1 MVTMMLKIFPN
12 IRRAATKALLCAVS
26 VVPLGYAQATDLHW
40 PEQPFRYYADNDSL
54 KELLN
59 NFGANYRVSVSV
71 SDKVND
77 RVNGRFTP
85 EDPAEFL
92 DYLSQVYN
100 LMWYFDGAVL
110 HVYKATE
117 TRSRLLQLELLT
129 ARELRSTLISTGVWD
144 SRYGWRAAESK
155 GLVYLAGPPRYV
167 DLVVQTAEALET
179 RLLQKS
185 NSTDELFVEI
195 IPLKYASATDREIA
209 YRDQTITV
217 PGIASV
223 LKRVVSGV
231 QTQVASASSKEVTS
245 PDKPVKSNKTASVH
259 GGATVEAEPG
269 LNAIIVRDTQ
279 ARLPLYRKLVAQLD
293 QPQSRIEVAL
303 SIVDI
308 SANDLSQ
315 LGVDWRAGV
324 SVGNNRIVDIKT
336 TGDVN
341 SGDVTLGS
349 GQNFKSLLD
358 STNLNYLLAQI
369 RLLESKGSAQVVSR
383 PTLLTQ
389 ENVEAVLNNSSTFYV
404 KLVGKETAALEEV
417 TYGTLLRIVPR
428 IVGDRFAARPEINLS
443 LHLED
448 GAKIADGGVDDLPSV
463 RKTEIS
469 TLATV
474 KQGQSLLIGGVYR
487 DEVSHQLRKV
497 PLLGDIPYL
506 GALFRSN
513 TNTKRRTVRM
523 FILEPR
529 IVVDGIGD
537 SVLIGNEYDL
547 RPSIGKLN
555 NTSNNSAEFKS
566 VVEVY
571 SCTSRVQAERYQQDL
586 LSQQKSSQLTQC
598 QLPTGQKGWRVK
610 VLECDDSQSECV
622 RPSEES

>member
-1 MVTMMLKIFPN
+1 MLAVLKTQMRRLVLSAVCASSLMM
-12 IRRAATKALLCAVS
+12 ALPSHASELNWS
-26 VVPLGYAQATDLHW
+26 D
-40 PEQPFRYYADNDSL
+40 QPFRYYADNDSL

-77 RVNGRFTP
+77 RVSGRFTP

-92 DYLSQVYN
+92 DYLAQVYN

-129 ARELRSTLISTGVWD
+129 ARELRSTLISTGIWD
-144 SRYGWRAAESK
+144 SRYGWRAAENK

-167 DLVVQTAEALET
+167 DLVVQTAEALES
-179 RLLQKS
+179 RLVQKS
-185 NSTDELFVEI
+185 NSTDELFVDI
-195 IPLKYASATDREIA
+195 IPLKYASATDREIT
-209 YRDQTITV
+209 YRDQGVTV

-223 LKRVVSGV
+223 LSRVLSGV
-231 QTQVASASSKEVTS
+231 QTQVKVANESDEAGASKSATVT
-245 PDKPVKSNKTASVH
+245 KKASVH
-259 GGATVEAEPG
+259 SGASVEAEPG

-279 ARLPLYRKLVAQLD
+279 ARLPLYRKLIAQLD
-293 QPQSRIEVAL
+293 QPQARIEVAL

-324 SVGNNRIVDIKT
+324 AVGNNSILDLKT
-336 TGDVN
+336 TGDVGD
-341 SGDVTLGS
+341 GDVELGS
-349 GQNFKSLLD
+349 GQTFKSLLD
-358 STNLNYLLAQI
+358 ATNLNYLLAQI
-369 RLLESKGSAQVVSR
+369 RLLESRGSAQVVSR

-404 KLVGKETAALEEV
+404 KLIGKETAALEQV
-417 TYGTLLRIVPR
+417 TYGTLLKIVPR
-428 IVGDRFAARPEINLS
+428 IVGDRFVERPEINLS

-448 GAKIADGGVDDLPSV
+448 GAQISDGDIDGVPSI

-487 DEVSHQLRKV
+487 DEISNKLRKV

-506 GALFRSN
+506 GALFRSTEN
-513 TNTKRRTVRM
+513 TTRRTVRM
-523 FILEPR
+523 FIIEPR

-537 SVLIGNEYDL
+537 NVLIGNEYDL
-547 RPSIGKLN
+547 RPKIGTLN
-555 NTSNNSAEFKS
+555 NISNNSADLKS
-566 VVEVY
+566 ALALY
-571 SCTSRVQAERYQQDL
+571 SCTTQVQAERYQQDL
-586 LSQQKSSQLTQC
+586 LSQGKSSLLAEC
-598 QLPTGQKGWRVK
+598 ELPTGQKGWRVQIK
-610 VLECDDSQSECV
+610 ECNGSENHCV
-622 RPSEES
+622 RPLEEQ

>member
-1 MVTMMLKIFPN
+1 MLAVLKTQMRRLVLSTVCASSLMM
-12 IRRAATKALLCAVS
+12 ALPSHASELNWS
-26 VVPLGYAQATDLHW
+26 D
-40 PEQPFRYYADNDSL
+40 QPFRYYADNDSL

-77 RVNGRFTP
+77 RVSGRFTP

-92 DYLSQVYN
+92 DYLAQVYN

-129 ARELRSTLISTGVWD
+129 ARELRSTLISTGIWD
-144 SRYGWRAAESK
+144 SRYGWRAAENK

-167 DLVVQTAEALET
+167 DLVVQTAEALES
-179 RLLQKS
+179 RLVQKS
-185 NSTDELFVEI
+185 NSTDELFVDI
-195 IPLKYASATDREIA
+195 IPLKYASATDREIT
-209 YRDQTITV
+209 YRDQGVTV

-223 LKRVVSGV
+223 LSRVLSGV
-231 QTQVASASSKEVTS
+231 QTQVKVANESEEAGASKSATVT
-245 PDKPVKSNKTASVH
+245 KKASVH
-259 GGATVEAEPG
+259 SGASVEAEPG

-279 ARLPLYRKLVAQLD
+279 ARLPLYRKLIAQLD

-324 SVGNNRIVDIKT
+324 AVGNNSILDLKT
-336 TGDVN
+336 TGDVAD
-341 SGDVTLGS
+341 GDVELGS
-349 GQNFKSLLD
+349 GQTFKSLLD
-358 STNLNYLLAQI
+358 ATNLNYLLAQI
-369 RLLESKGSAQVVSR
+369 RLLESRGSAQVVSR

-404 KLVGKETAALEEV
+404 KLIGKETAALEQV
-417 TYGTLLRIVPR
+417 TYGTLLKIVPR
-428 IVGDRFAARPEINLS
+428 IVGDRFVERPEINLS

-448 GAKIADGGVDDLPSV
+448 GAQISDGDIDGVPSI

-487 DEVSHQLRKV
+487 DEISNKLRKV

-506 GALFRSN
+506 GALFRSTEN
-513 TNTKRRTVRM
+513 TTRRTVRM
-523 FILEPR
+523 FIIEPR

-537 SVLIGNEYDL
+537 NVLIGNEYDL
-547 RPSIGKLN
+547 RPKIGTLN
-555 NTSNNSAEFKS
+555 NISNNSADLKS
-566 VVEVY
+566 ALALY
-571 SCTSRVQAERYQQDL
+571 SCTTQVQAERYQQDL
-586 LSQQKSSQLTQC
+586 LSQGKSSLLAEC
-598 QLPTGQKGWRVK
+598 ELPTGQKGWRVQIK
-610 VLECDDSQSECV
+610 ECNGSENHCV
-622 RPSEES
+622 RPLEEQ

>member
-1 MVTMMLKIFPN
+1 MLAVLKTQMRRLVLSAVCASSLMM
-12 IRRAATKALLCAVS
+12 ALPSHASELNWS
-26 VVPLGYAQATDLHW
+26 D
-40 PEQPFRYYADNDSL
+40 QPFRYYADNDSL

-77 RVNGRFTP
+77 RVSGRFTP

-92 DYLSQVYN
+92 DYLAQVYN

-129 ARELRSTLISTGVWD
+129 ARELRSTLISTGIWD
-144 SRYGWRAAESK
+144 SRYGWRAAENK

-167 DLVVQTAEALET
+167 DLVVQTAEALES
-179 RLLQKS
+179 RLIQKS
-185 NSTDELFVEI
+185 NSTDELFVDI
-195 IPLKYASATDREIA
+195 IPLKYASATDREIT
-209 YRDQTITV
+209 YRDQGVTV

-223 LKRVVSGV
+223 LSRVLSGV
-231 QTQVASASSKEVTS
+231 QTQVKVANESEEAGASKSATVT
-245 PDKPVKSNKTASVH
+245 KKASVH
-259 GGATVEAEPG
+259 SGASVEAEPG

-279 ARLPLYRKLVAQLD
+279 ARLPLYRKLIAQLD

-324 SVGNNRIVDIKT
+324 AVGNNSILDLKT
-336 TGDVN
+336 TGDVGD
-341 SGDVTLGS
+341 GDVELGS
-349 GQNFKSLLD
+349 GQTFKSLLD
-358 STNLNYLLAQI
+358 ATNLNYLLAQI
-369 RLLESKGSAQVVSR
+369 RLLESRGSAQVVSR

-404 KLVGKETAALEEV
+404 KLIGKETAALEQV
-417 TYGTLLRIVPR
+417 TYGTLLKIVPR
-428 IVGDRFAARPEINLS
+428 IVGDRFVERPEINLS

-448 GAKIADGGVDDLPSV
+448 GAQISDGDIDGVPSI

-487 DEVSHQLRKV
+487 DEISNKLRKV

-506 GALFRSN
+506 GALFRSTEN
-513 TNTKRRTVRM
+513 TTRRTVRM
-523 FILEPR
+523 FIIEPR

-537 SVLIGNEYDL
+537 NVLIGNEYDL
-547 RPSIGKLN
+547 RPKIGTLN
-555 NTSNNSAEFKS
+555 NISNNSADLKS
-566 VVEVY
+566 ALALY
-571 SCTSRVQAERYQQDL
+571 SCTTQVQAERYQQDL
-586 LSQQKSSQLTQC
+586 LSQGKSSLLAEC
-598 QLPTGQKGWRVK
+598 ELPTGQKGWRVQIK
-610 VLECDDSQSECV
+610 ECNGSENHCV
-622 RPSEES
+622 RPLEEQ

>member
-1 MVTMMLKIFPN
+1 MLAVLKTQMRRLVLSAVCASSLMM
-12 IRRAATKALLCAVS
+12 ALPSHASELNWS
-26 VVPLGYAQATDLHW
+26 D
-40 PEQPFRYYADNDSL
+40 QPFRYYADNDSL

-77 RVNGRFTP
+77 RVSGRFTP

-92 DYLSQVYN
+92 DYLAQVYN

-129 ARELRSTLISTGVWD
+129 ARELRSTLISTGIWD
-144 SRYGWRAAESK
+144 SRYGWRAAENK

-167 DLVVQTAEALET
+167 DLVVQTAEALES
-179 RLLQKS
+179 RLVQKS
-185 NSTDELFVEI
+185 NSTDELFVDI
-195 IPLKYASATDREIA
+195 IPLKYASATDREIT
-209 YRDQTITV
+209 YRDQGVTV

-223 LKRVVSGV
+223 LSRVLSGV
-231 QTQVASASSKEVTS
+231 QTQVKVANESEEAGASKSATVT
-245 PDKPVKSNKTASVH
+245 KKASVH
-259 GGATVEAEPG
+259 SGASVEAEPG

-279 ARLPLYRKLVAQLD
+279 ARLPLYRKLIAQLD

-324 SVGNNRIVDIKT
+324 AVGNNSILDLKT
-336 TGDVN
+336 TGDVGE
-341 SGDVTLGS
+341 GDVELGS
-349 GQNFKSLLD
+349 GQTFKSLLD
-358 STNLNYLLAQI
+358 ATNLNYLLAQI
-369 RLLESKGSAQVVSR
+369 RLLESRGSAQVVSR

-404 KLVGKETAALEEV
+404 KLIGKETAALEQV
-417 TYGTLLRIVPR
+417 TYGTLLKIVPR
-428 IVGDRFAARPEINLS
+428 IVGDRFVERPEINLS

-448 GAKIADGGVDDLPSV
+448 GAQISDGDIDGVPSI

-487 DEVSHQLRKV
+487 DEISNKLRKV

-506 GALFRSN
+506 GALFRSTEN
-513 TNTKRRTVRM
+513 TTRRTVRM
-523 FILEPR
+523 FIIEPR

-537 SVLIGNEYDL
+537 NVLIGNEYDL
-547 RPSIGKLN
+547 RPKIGTLN
-555 NTSNNSAEFKS
+555 NISNNSADLKS
-566 VVEVY
+566 ALALY
-571 SCTSRVQAERYQQDL
+571 SCTTQVQAERYQQDL
-586 LSQQKSSQLTQC
+586 LSQGKSSLLAEC
-598 QLPTGQKGWRVK
+598 ELPTGQKGWRVQIK
-610 VLECDDSQSECV
+610 ECNGSENHCV
-622 RPSEES
+622 RPLEEQ

>member
-1 MVTMMLKIFPN
+1 MFAVLKTQMRRLVLSAVCASSLMM
-12 IRRAATKALLCAVS
+12 ALPSHASELNWS
-26 VVPLGYAQATDLHW
+26 D
-40 PEQPFRYYADNDSL
+40 QPFRYYADNDSL

-77 RVNGRFTP
+77 RVSGRFTP

-92 DYLSQVYN
+92 DYLAQVYN

-129 ARELRSTLISTGVWD
+129 ARELRSTLISTGIWD
-144 SRYGWRAAESK
+144 SRYGWRAAENK

-167 DLVVQTAEALET
+167 DLVVQTAEALES
-179 RLLQKS
+179 RLVQKS
-185 NSTDELFVEI
+185 NSTDELFVDI
-195 IPLKYASATDREIA
+195 IPLKYASATDREIT
-209 YRDQTITV
+209 YRDQGVTV

-223 LKRVVSGV
+223 LSRVLSGV
-231 QTQVASASSKEVTS
+231 QTQVKVANESDEAGASKSATVT
-245 PDKPVKSNKTASVH
+245 KKASVH
-259 GGATVEAEPG
+259 SGASVEAEPG

-279 ARLPLYRKLVAQLD
+279 ARLPLYRKLIAQLD

-324 SVGNNRIVDIKT
+324 AVGNNSILDLKT
-336 TGDVN
+336 TGDVGD
-341 SGDVTLGS
+341 GDVELGS
-349 GQNFKSLLD
+349 GQTFKSLLD
-358 STNLNYLLAQI
+358 ATNLNYLLAQI
-369 RLLESKGSAQVVSR
+369 RLLESRGSAQVVSR

-404 KLVGKETAALEEV
+404 KLIGKETAALEQV
-417 TYGTLLRIVPR
+417 TYGTLLKIVPR
-428 IVGDRFAARPEINLS
+428 IVGDRFVERPEINLS

-448 GAKIADGGVDDLPSV
+448 GAQISDGDIDGVPSI

-487 DEVSHQLRKV
+487 DEISNKLRKV

-506 GALFRSN
+506 GALFRSTEN
-513 TNTKRRTVRM
+513 TTRRTVRM
-523 FILEPR
+523 FIIEPR

-537 SVLIGNEYDL
+537 NVLIGNEYDL
-547 RPSIGKLN
+547 RPKIGTLN
-555 NTSNNSAEFKS
+555 NISNNSADLKS
-566 VVEVY
+566 ALALY
-571 SCTSRVQAERYQQDL
+571 SCTTQVQAERYQQDL
-586 LSQQKSSQLTQC
+586 LSQGKSSLLAEC
-598 QLPTGQKGWRVK
+598 ELPTGQKGWRVQIK
-610 VLECDDSQSECV
+610 ECNGSENHCV
-622 RPSEES
+622 RPLEEQ

>member
-1 MVTMMLKIFPN
+1 MLAVLKTQMRRLVLSAVCASSLMM
-12 IRRAATKALLCAVS
+12 ALPSHASELNWS
-26 VVPLGYAQATDLHW
+26 D
-40 PEQPFRYYADNDSL
+40 QPFRYYADNDSL

-77 RVNGRFTP
+77 RVSGRFTP

-92 DYLSQVYN
+92 DYLAQVYN

-129 ARELRSTLISTGVWD
+129 ARELRSTLISTGIWD
-144 SRYGWRAAESK
+144 SRYGWRAAENK

-167 DLVVQTAEALET
+167 DLVVQTAEALES
-179 RLLQKS
+179 RLVQKS
-185 NSTDELFVEI
+185 NSTDELFIDI
-195 IPLKYASATDREIA
+195 IPLKYASATDREIT
-209 YRDQTITV
+209 YRDQGVTV

-223 LKRVVSGV
+223 LSRVLSGV
-231 QTQVASASSKEVTS
+231 QTQVKVANESDEAGASKSATVT
-245 PDKPVKSNKTASVH
+245 KKASVH
-259 GGATVEAEPG
+259 SGASVEAEPG

-279 ARLPLYRKLVAQLD
+279 ARLPLYRKLIAQLD

-324 SVGNNRIVDIKT
+324 AVGNNSILDLKT
-336 TGDVN
+336 TGDVGD
-341 SGDVTLGS
+341 GDVELGS
-349 GQNFKSLLD
+349 GQTFKSLLD
-358 STNLNYLLAQI
+358 ATNLNYLLAQI
-369 RLLESKGSAQVVSR
+369 RLLESRGSAQVVSR

-404 KLVGKETAALEEV
+404 KLIGKETAALEQV
-417 TYGTLLRIVPR
+417 TYGTLLKIVPR
-428 IVGDRFAARPEINLS
+428 IVGDRFVERPEINLS

-448 GAKIADGGVDDLPSV
+448 GAQISDGDIDGVPSI

-487 DEVSHQLRKV
+487 DEISNKLRKV

-506 GALFRSN
+506 GALFRSTEN
-513 TNTKRRTVRM
+513 TTRRTVRM
-523 FILEPR
+523 FIIEPR

-537 SVLIGNEYDL
+537 NVLIGNEYDL
-547 RPSIGKLN
+547 RPKIGTLN
-555 NTSNNSAEFKS
+555 NISNNSADLKS
-566 VVEVY
+566 ALALY
-571 SCTSRVQAERYQQDL
+571 SCTTQVQAERYQQDL
-586 LSQQKSSQLTQC
+586 LSQGKSSLLAEC
-598 QLPTGQKGWRVK
+598 ELPTGQKGWRVQIK
-610 VLECDDSQSECV
+610 ECNGSENHCV
-622 RPSEES
+622 RPLEEQ

>member
-1 MVTMMLKIFPN
+1 MLAVLKTQMRRLVLSAVCASSLMM
-12 IRRAATKALLCAVS
+12 ALPSHASELNWS
-26 VVPLGYAQATDLHW
+26 D
-40 PEQPFRYYADNDSL
+40 QPFRYYADNDSL

-77 RVNGRFTP
+77 RVSGRFTP

-92 DYLSQVYN
+92 DYLAQVYN

-129 ARELRSTLISTGVWD
+129 ARELRSTLISTGIWD
-144 SRYGWRAAESK
+144 SRYGWRAAENK

-167 DLVVQTAEALET
+167 DLVVQTAEALES
-179 RLLQKS
+179 RLVQKS
-185 NSTDELFVEI
+185 NSTDELFVDI
-195 IPLKYASATDREIA
+195 IPLKYASATDREIT
-209 YRDQTITV
+209 YRDQGVTV

-223 LKRVVSGV
+223 LSRVLSGV
-231 QTQVASASSKEVTS
+231 QTQVKVANESDEAGASKSATVT
-245 PDKPVKSNKTASVH
+245 KKASVH
-259 GGATVEAEPG
+259 SGASVEAEPG

-279 ARLPLYRKLVAQLD
+279 ARLPLYRKLIAQLD

-324 SVGNNRIVDIKT
+324 AVGNNSILDLKT
-336 TGDVN
+336 TGDVGD
-341 SGDVTLGS
+341 GDVELGS
-349 GQNFKSLLD
+349 GQTFKSLLD
-358 STNLNYLLAQI
+358 ATNLNYLLAQI
-369 RLLESKGSAQVVSR
+369 RLLESRGSAQVVSR

-404 KLVGKETAALEEV
+404 KLIGKETAALEQV
-417 TYGTLLRIVPR
+417 TYGTLLKIVPR
-428 IVGDRFAARPEINLS
+428 IVGDRFVERPEINLS

-448 GAKIADGGVDDLPSV
+448 GAQISDGDIDGVPSI

-487 DEVSHQLRKV
+487 DEISNKLRKV

-506 GALFRSN
+506 GALFRSTEN
-513 TNTKRRTVRM
+513 TTRRTVRM
-523 FILEPR
+523 FIIEPR

-537 SVLIGNEYDL
+537 NVLIGNEYDL
-547 RPSIGKLN
+547 RPKIGTLN
-555 NTSNNSAEFKS
+555 NISNNSADLKS
-566 VVEVY
+566 ALAPY
-571 SCTSRVQAERYQQDL
+571 SCTTQVQAERYQQDL
-586 LSQQKSSQLTQC
+586 LSQGKSSLLAEC
-598 QLPTGQKGWRVK
+598 ELPTGQKGWRVQIK
-610 VLECDDSQSECV
+610 ECNGSENHCV
-622 RPSEES
+622 RPLEEQ

>member
-1 MVTMMLKIFPN
+1 MM
-12 IRRAATKALLCAVS
+12 ALPSHASELNWS
-26 VVPLGYAQATDLHW
+26 D
-40 PEQPFRYYADNDSL
+40 QPFRYYADNDSL

-77 RVNGRFTP
+77 RVSGRFTP

-92 DYLSQVYN
+92 DYLAQVYN

-129 ARELRSTLISTGVWD
+129 ARELRSTLISTGIWD
-144 SRYGWRAAESK
+144 SRYGWRAAENK

-167 DLVVQTAEALET
+167 DLVVQTAEALES
-179 RLLQKS
+179 RLVQKS
-185 NSTDELFVEI
+185 NSTDELFVDI
-195 IPLKYASATDREIA
+195 IPLKYASATDREIT
-209 YRDQTITV
+209 YRDQGVTV

-223 LKRVVSGV
+223 LSRVLSGV
-231 QTQVASASSKEVTS
+231 QTQVKVANESEEAGASKSATVT
-245 PDKPVKSNKTASVH
+245 KKASVH
-259 GGATVEAEPG
+259 SGASVEAEPG

-279 ARLPLYRKLVAQLD
+279 ARLPLYRKLIAQLD

-324 SVGNNRIVDIKT
+324 AVGNNSILDLKT
-336 TGDVN
+336 TGDVGD
-341 SGDVTLGS
+341 GDVELGS
-349 GQNFKSLLD
+349 GQTFKSLLD
-358 STNLNYLLAQI
+358 ATNLNYLLAQI
-369 RLLESKGSAQVVSR
+369 RLLESRGSAQVVSR

-404 KLVGKETAALEEV
+404 KLIGKETAALEQV
-417 TYGTLLRIVPR
+417 TYGTLLKIVPR
-428 IVGDRFAARPEINLS
+428 IVGDRFVERPEINLS

-448 GAKIADGGVDDLPSV
+448 GAQISDGDIDGVPSI

-487 DEVSHQLRKV
+487 DEISNKLRKV

-506 GALFRSN
+506 GALFRSTEN
-513 TNTKRRTVRM
+513 TTRRTVRM
-523 FILEPR
+523 FIIEPR

-537 SVLIGNEYDL
+537 NVLIGNEYDL
-547 RPSIGKLN
+547 RPKIGTLN
-555 NTSNNSAEFKS
+555 
-566 VVEVY
+566 
-571 SCTSRVQAERYQQDL
+571 
-586 LSQQKSSQLTQC
+586 
-598 QLPTGQKGWRVK
+598 
-610 VLECDDSQSECV
+610 
-622 RPSEES
+622 

>member
-1 MVTMMLKIFPN
+1 MLAVLKTQMRRLVLSAVCASSLMM
-12 IRRAATKALLCAVS
+12 ALPSHASELNWS
-26 VVPLGYAQATDLHW
+26 D
-40 PEQPFRYYADNDSL
+40 QPFRYYADNDSL

-77 RVNGRFTP
+77 RVSGRFTP

-92 DYLSQVYN
+92 DYLAQVYN

-129 ARELRSTLISTGVWD
+129 ARELRSTLISTGIWD
-144 SRYGWRAAESK
+144 SRYGWRAAENK

-167 DLVVQTAEALET
+167 DLVVQTAEALES
-179 RLLQKS
+179 RLVQKS
-185 NSTDELFVEI
+185 NSTDELFVDI
-195 IPLKYASATDREIA
+195 IPLKYASATDREIT
-209 YRDQTITV
+209 YRDQGVTV

-223 LKRVVSGV
+223 LSRVLSGV
-231 QTQVASASSKEVTS
+231 QTQVKVANESEEAGASKPATVT
-245 PDKPVKSNKTASVH
+245 KKASVH
-259 GGATVEAEPG
+259 SGASVEAEPG

-279 ARLPLYRKLVAQLD
+279 ARLPLYRKLIAQLD

-324 SVGNNRIVDIKT
+324 AVGNNSILDLKT
-336 TGDVN
+336 TGDVGD
-341 SGDVTLGS
+341 GDVELGS
-349 GQNFKSLLD
+349 GQTFKSLLD
-358 STNLNYLLAQI
+358 ATNLNYLLAQI
-369 RLLESKGSAQVVSR
+369 RLLESRGSAQVVSR

-404 KLVGKETAALEEV
+404 KLIGKETAALEQV
-417 TYGTLLRIVPR
+417 TYGTLLKIVPR
-428 IVGDRFAARPEINLS
+428 IVGDRFVERPEINLS

-448 GAKIADGGVDDLPSV
+448 GAQISDGDIDGVPSI

-487 DEVSHQLRKV
+487 DEISNKLRKV

-506 GALFRSN
+506 GALFRSTEN
-513 TNTKRRTVRM
+513 TTRRTVRM
-523 FILEPR
+523 FIIEPR

-537 SVLIGNEYDL
+537 NVLIGNEYDL
-547 RPSIGKLN
+547 RPKIGTLN
-555 NTSNNSAEFKS
+555 NISNNSADLKS
-566 VVEVY
+566 ALALY
-571 SCTSRVQAERYQQDL
+571 SCTTQVQAERYQQDL
-586 LSQQKSSQLTQC
+586 LSQGKSSLLAEC
-598 QLPTGQKGWRVK
+598 ELPTGQKGWRVQIK
-610 VLECDDSQSECV
+610 ECNGSENHCV
-622 RPSEES
+622 RPLEEQ

>member
-1 MVTMMLKIFPN
+1 MLAVLKTQMRRLVLSAVCASSLMM
-12 IRRAATKALLCAVS
+12 ALPSHASELNWS
-26 VVPLGYAQATDLHW
+26 D
-40 PEQPFRYYADNDSL
+40 QPFRYYADNDSL

-77 RVNGRFTP
+77 RVSGRFTP

-92 DYLSQVYN
+92 DYLAQVYN

-129 ARELRSTLISTGVWD
+129 ARELRSTLISTGIWD
-144 SRYGWRAAESK
+144 SRYGWRAAENK

-167 DLVVQTAEALET
+167 DLVVQTAEALES
-179 RLLQKS
+179 RLVQKS
-185 NSTDELFVEI
+185 NSTDELFVDI
-195 IPLKYASATDREIA
+195 IPLKYASATDREIT
-209 YRDQTITV
+209 YRDQGVTV

-223 LKRVVSGV
+223 LSRVLSGV
-231 QTQVASASSKEVTS
+231 QTQVKVANESEEAGASKSATVT
-245 PDKPVKSNKTASVH
+245 KKASVH
-259 GGATVEAEPG
+259 SGASVEAEPG

-279 ARLPLYRKLVAQLD
+279 ARLPLYRKLIAQLD

-324 SVGNNRIVDIKT
+324 AVGNNSILDLKT
-336 TGDVN
+336 TGDVGD
-341 SGDVTLGS
+341 GDVELGS
-349 GQNFKSLLD
+349 GQTFKSLLD
-358 STNLNYLLAQI
+358 ATNLNYLLAQI
-369 RLLESKGSAQVVSR
+369 RLLESRGSAQVVSR

-404 KLVGKETAALEEV
+404 KLIGKETAALEQV
-417 TYGTLLRIVPR
+417 TYGTLLKIVPR
-428 IVGDRFAARPEINLS
+428 IVGDRFVERPEINLS

-448 GAKIADGGVDDLPSV
+448 GAQISDGDIDGVPSI

-487 DEVSHQLRKV
+487 DEISNKLRKV

-506 GALFRSN
+506 GALFRSTEN
-513 TNTKRRTVRM
+513 TTRRTVRM
-523 FILEPR
+523 FIIEPR

-537 SVLIGNEYDL
+537 NVLIGNEYDL
-547 RPSIGKLN
+547 RPKIGTLN
-555 NTSNNSAEFKS
+555 NISNNSADLKS
-566 VVEVY
+566 ALALY
-571 SCTSRVQAERYQQDL
+571 SCTTQVQAERYQQDL
-586 LSQQKSSQLTQC
+586 LSQGKSSLLAEC
-598 QLPTGQKGWRVK
+598 ELPTGQKGWRVQIK
-610 VLECDDSQSECV
+610 ECNGSENHCV
-622 RPSEES
+622 RPLEEQ

>member
-1 MVTMMLKIFPN
+1 MLAVLKTQMRRLLLSAVCASSLMM
-12 IRRAATKALLCAVS
+12 ALPSHASELNWS
-26 VVPLGYAQATDLHW
+26 D
-40 PEQPFRYYADNDSL
+40 QPFRYYADNDSL

-77 RVNGRFTP
+77 RVSGRFTP

-92 DYLSQVYN
+92 DYLAQVYN

-129 ARELRSTLISTGVWD
+129 ARELRSTLISTGIWD
-144 SRYGWRAAESK
+144 SRYGWRAAENK

-167 DLVVQTAEALET
+167 DLVVQTAEALES
-179 RLLQKS
+179 RLVQKS
-185 NSTDELFVEI
+185 NSTDELFVDI
-195 IPLKYASATDREIA
+195 IPLKYASATDREIT
-209 YRDQTITV
+209 YRDQGVTV

-223 LKRVVSGV
+223 LSRVLSGV
-231 QTQVASASSKEVTS
+231 QTQVKVANESEEAGASKSATVT
-245 PDKPVKSNKTASVH
+245 KKASVH
-259 GGATVEAEPG
+259 SGASVEAEPG

-279 ARLPLYRKLVAQLD
+279 ARLPLYRKLIAQLD

-324 SVGNNRIVDIKT
+324 AVGNNSILDLKT
-336 TGDVN
+336 TGDVGD
-341 SGDVTLGS
+341 GDVELGS
-349 GQNFKSLLD
+349 GQTFKSLLD
-358 STNLNYLLAQI
+358 ATNLNYLLAQI
-369 RLLESKGSAQVVSR
+369 RLLESRGSAQVVSR

-404 KLVGKETAALEEV
+404 KLIGKETAALEQV
-417 TYGTLLRIVPR
+417 TYGTLLKIVPR
-428 IVGDRFAARPEINLS
+428 IVGDRFVERPEINLS

-448 GAKIADGGVDDLPSV
+448 GAQISDGDIDGVPSI

-487 DEVSHQLRKV
+487 DEISNKLRKV

-506 GALFRSN
+506 GALFRSTEN
-513 TNTKRRTVRM
+513 TTRRTVRM
-523 FILEPR
+523 FIIEPR

-537 SVLIGNEYDL
+537 NVLIGNEYDL
-547 RPSIGKLN
+547 RPKIGTLN
-555 NTSNNSAEFKS
+555 NISNNSADLKS
-566 VVEVY
+566 ALALY
-571 SCTSRVQAERYQQDL
+571 SCTTQVQAERYQQDL
-586 LSQQKSSQLTQC
+586 LSQGKSSLLAEC
-598 QLPTGQKGWRVK
+598 ELPTGQKGWRVQIK
-610 VLECDDSQSECV
+610 ECNGSENHCV
-622 RPSEES
+622 RPLEEQ

>member
-1 MVTMMLKIFPN
+1 MLAVLKTQMRRLVLSAVCASSLMM
-12 IRRAATKALLCAVS
+12 ALPSHASELNWS
-26 VVPLGYAQATDLHW
+26 D
-40 PEQPFRYYADNDSL
+40 QPFRYYADNDSL

-77 RVNGRFTP
+77 RVSGRFTP

-92 DYLSQVYN
+92 DYLAQVYN

-129 ARELRSTLISTGVWD
+129 ARELRSTLISTGIWD
-144 SRYGWRAAESK
+144 SRYGWRAAENK

-167 DLVVQTAEALET
+167 DLVVQTAEALES
-179 RLLQKS
+179 RLVQKS
-185 NSTDELFVEI
+185 NSTDELFVDI
-195 IPLKYASATDREIA
+195 IPLKYASATDREIT
-209 YRDQTITV
+209 YRDQGVTV

-223 LKRVVSGV
+223 LNRVLSGV
-231 QTQVASASSKEVTS
+231 QTQVKVANESDEAGASKSATVT
-245 PDKPVKSNKTASVH
+245 KKASVH
-259 GGATVEAEPG
+259 SGASVEAEPG

-279 ARLPLYRKLVAQLD
+279 ARLPLYRKLIAQLD

-324 SVGNNRIVDIKT
+324 AVGNNSILDLKT
-336 TGDVN
+336 TGDVGD
-341 SGDVTLGS
+341 GDVELGS
-349 GQNFKSLLD
+349 GQTFKSLLD
-358 STNLNYLLAQI
+358 ATNLNYLLAQI
-369 RLLESKGSAQVVSR
+369 RLLESRGSAQVVSR

-404 KLVGKETAALEEV
+404 KLIGKETAALEQV
-417 TYGTLLRIVPR
+417 TYGTLLKIVPR
-428 IVGDRFAARPEINLS
+428 IVGDRFVERPEINLS

-448 GAKIADGGVDDLPSV
+448 GAQISDGDIDGVPSI

-487 DEVSHQLRKV
+487 DEISNKLRKV

-506 GALFRSN
+506 GALFRSTEN
-513 TNTKRRTVRM
+513 TTRRTVRM
-523 FILEPR
+523 FIIEPR

-537 SVLIGNEYDL
+537 NVLIGNEYDL
-547 RPSIGKLN
+547 RPKIGTLN
-555 NTSNNSAEFKS
+555 NISNNSADLKS
-566 VVEVY
+566 ALALY
-571 SCTSRVQAERYQQDL
+571 SCTTQVQAERYQQDL
-586 LSQQKSSQLTQC
+586 LSQGKSSLLAEC
-598 QLPTGQKGWRVK
+598 ELPTGQKGWRVQIK
-610 VLECDDSQSECV
+610 ECNGSENHCV
-622 RPSEES
+622 RPLEEQ

>member
-1 MVTMMLKIFPN
+1 MLAVLKTQMRRLVLSAVCASSLMM
-12 IRRAATKALLCAVS
+12 ALPSHASELNWS
-26 VVPLGYAQATDLHW
+26 D
-40 PEQPFRYYADNDSL
+40 QPFRYYADNDSL

-77 RVNGRFTP
+77 RVSGRFTP

-92 DYLSQVYN
+92 DYLAQVYN

-129 ARELRSTLISTGVWD
+129 ARELRSTLISTGIWD
-144 SRYGWRAAESK
+144 SRYGWRAAENK

-167 DLVVQTAEALET
+167 DLVVQTAEALES
-179 RLLQKS
+179 RLVQKS
-185 NSTDELFVEI
+185 NSTDELFVDI
-195 IPLKYASATDREIA
+195 IPLKYASATDREIT
-209 YRDQTITV
+209 YRDQGVTV

-223 LKRVVSGV
+223 LSRVLSGV
-231 QTQVASASSKEVTS
+231 QTQVKVANESDEAGASKSATVT
-245 PDKPVKSNKTASVH
+245 KKASVH
-259 GGATVEAEPG
+259 SGASVEAEPG

-279 ARLPLYRKLVAQLD
+279 ARLPLYRKLIAQLD

-324 SVGNNRIVDIKT
+324 AVGNNSILDLKT
-336 TGDVN
+336 TGDVGD
-341 SGDVTLGS
+341 GDVELGS
-349 GQNFKSLLD
+349 GQTFKSLLD
-358 STNLNYLLAQI
+358 ATNLNYLLAQI
-369 RLLESKGSAQVVSR
+369 RLLESRGSAQVVSR

-404 KLVGKETAALEEV
+404 KLIGKETAALEQV
-417 TYGTLLRIVPR
+417 TYGTLLKIVPR
-428 IVGDRFAARPEINLS
+428 IVGDRFVERPEINLS

-448 GAKIADGGVDDLPSV
+448 GAQISDGDIDGVPSI

-487 DEVSHQLRKV
+487 DEISNKLRKV

-506 GALFRSN
+506 GALFRSTEN
-513 TNTKRRTVRM
+513 TTRRTVRM
-523 FILEPR
+523 FIIEPR

-537 SVLIGNEYDL
+537 NVLIGNEYDL
-547 RPSIGKLN
+547 RPKVGTLN
-555 NTSNNSAEFKS
+555 NISNNSADLKS
-566 VVEVY
+566 ALALY
-571 SCTSRVQAERYQQDL
+571 SCTTQVQAERYQQDL
-586 LSQQKSSQLTQC
+586 LSQGKSSLLAEC
-598 QLPTGQKGWRVK
+598 ELPTGQKGWRVQIK
-610 VLECDDSQSECV
+610 ECNGSENHCV
-622 RPSEES
+622 RPLEEQ

>member
-1 MVTMMLKIFPN
+1 
-12 IRRAATKALLCAVS
+12 
-26 VVPLGYAQATDLHW
+26 
-40 PEQPFRYYADNDSL
+40 
-54 KELLN
+54 
-59 NFGANYRVSVSV
+59 
-71 SDKVND
+71 
-77 RVNGRFTP
+77 
-85 EDPAEFL
+85 
-92 DYLSQVYN
+92 
-100 LMWYFDGAVL
+100 
-110 HVYKATE
+110 
-117 TRSRLLQLELLT
+117 
-129 ARELRSTLISTGVWD
+129 
-144 SRYGWRAAESK
+144 
-155 GLVYLAGPPRYV
+155 
-167 DLVVQTAEALET
+167 

-185 NSTDELFVEI
+185 NSTDELFVEL
-195 IPLKYASATDREIA
+195 IPLKYASATDRSIS
-209 YRDQTITV
+209 YRDQSITV

-223 LKRVVSGV
+223 LSRVVGGV
-231 QTQVASASSKEVTS
+231 QTQITDSASVQTS
-245 PDKPVKSNKTASVH
+245 PVNGLPAEAAKPRGKTASVH

-308 SANDLSQ
+308 SANDLRQ

-336 TGDVN
+336 TGDVDN
-341 SGDVTLGS
+341 GDVTLGS
-349 GQNFKSLLD
+349 GQSFKSLLD

-404 KLVGKETAALEEV
+404 KLVGQETAALEEV

-428 IVGDRFAARPEINLS
+428 IVGDRFATRPEINLS

-448 GAKIADGGVDDLPSV
+448 GAKIPDGGVDDLPSV

-513 TNTKRRTVRM
+513 TNTTRRTVRM
-523 FILEPR
+523 FIIEPR

-537 SVLIGNEYDL
+537 SVLIGNEHDL
-547 RPSIGKLN
+547 RPSIGQLN
-555 NTSNNSAEFKS
+555 NISNNSAEFKS
-566 VVEVY
+566 VVEVF
-571 SCTSRVQAERYQQDL
+571 SCTSKTQAERYQQDL
-586 LSQQKSSQLTQC
+586 LSQQKSSLLTQC
-598 QLPTGQKGWRVK
+598 QLPSGQVGWRVK
-610 VLECDDSQSECV
+610 VAECDLSQAECV
-622 RPSEES
+622 RPSEEP

>member
-1 MVTMMLKIFPN
+1 MRTLMPKIGR
-12 IRRAATKALLCAVS
+12 IAAKMTLCALC
-26 VVPLGYAQATDLHW
+26 VVPMFSVQATELNW

-54 KELLN
+54 KDLLN

-77 RVNGRFTP
+77 RVSGRFTP

-92 DYLSQVYN
+92 DYLAQVYN

-144 SRYGWRAAESK
+144 VRYGWRAAENK

-167 DLVVQTAEALET
+167 ELVVQTAEALES

-185 NSTDELFVEI
+185 NSTDELFVEL
-195 IPLKYASATDREIA
+195 IPLKYASATDRSIS
-209 YRDQTITV
+209 YRDQSITV

-223 LKRVVSGV
+223 LSRVVGGV
-231 QTQVASASSKEVTS
+231 QTQITDSESVQASPVNGLPAEAA
-245 PDKPVKSNKTASVH
+245 KPRGKTASVH

-308 SANDLSQ
+308 SANDLRQ

-336 TGDVN
+336 TGDVDN
-341 SGDVTLGS
+341 GDVTLGS
-349 GQNFKSLLD
+349 GQSFKSLLD

-369 RLLESKGSAQVVSR
+369 R
-383 PTLLTQ
+383 
-389 ENVEAVLNNSSTFYV
+389 
-404 KLVGKETAALEEV
+404 
-417 TYGTLLRIVPR
+417 
-428 IVGDRFAARPEINLS
+428 
-443 LHLED
+443 
-448 GAKIADGGVDDLPSV
+448 
-463 RKTEIS
+463 
-469 TLATV
+469 
-474 KQGQSLLIGGVYR
+474 
-487 DEVSHQLRKV
+487 
-497 PLLGDIPYL
+497 
-506 GALFRSN
+506 
-513 TNTKRRTVRM
+513 
-523 FILEPR
+523 
-529 IVVDGIGD
+529 
-537 SVLIGNEYDL
+537 
-547 RPSIGKLN
+547 
-555 NTSNNSAEFKS
+555 
-566 VVEVY
+566 
-571 SCTSRVQAERYQQDL
+571 
-586 LSQQKSSQLTQC
+586 
-598 QLPTGQKGWRVK
+598 
-610 VLECDDSQSECV
+610 
-622 RPSEES
+622 

>member
-1 MVTMMLKIFPN
+1 MLAVLKTQMRRLVLSAVCASSLMM
-12 IRRAATKALLCAVS
+12 ALPSHASELNWS
-26 VVPLGYAQATDLHW
+26 D
-40 PEQPFRYYADNDSL
+40 QPFRYYADNDSL

-77 RVNGRFTP
+77 RVSGRFTP

-92 DYLSQVYN
+92 DYLAQVYN

-129 ARELRSTLISTGVWD
+129 ARELRSTLVSTGIWD
-144 SRYGWRAAESK
+144 SRYGWRAAENK

-167 DLVVQTAEALET
+167 DLVVQTAEALES
-179 RLLQKS
+179 RLVQKS
-185 NSTDELFVEI
+185 NSTDELFVDI
-195 IPLKYASATDREIA
+195 IPLKYASATDREIT
-209 YRDQTITV
+209 YRDQGVTV

-223 LKRVVSGV
+223 LSRVLSGV
-231 QTQVASASSKEVTS
+231 QTQVKVANESEEAGASKSATVT
-245 PDKPVKSNKTASVH
+245 KKASVH
-259 GGATVEAEPG
+259 SGASVEAEPG

-279 ARLPLYRKLVAQLD
+279 ARLPLYRKLIAQLD

-324 SVGNNRIVDIKT
+324 AVGNNSILDLKT
-336 TGDVN
+336 TGDVGD
-341 SGDVTLGS
+341 GDVELGS
-349 GQNFKSLLD
+349 GQTFKSLLD
-358 STNLNYLLAQI
+358 ATNLNYLLAQI
-369 RLLESKGSAQVVSR
+369 RLLESRGSAQVVSR

-404 KLVGKETAALEEV
+404 KLIGKETAALEQV
-417 TYGTLLRIVPR
+417 TYGTLLKIVPR
-428 IVGDRFAARPEINLS
+428 IVGDRFVERPEINLS

-448 GAKIADGGVDDLPSV
+448 GAQISDGDIDGVPSI

-487 DEVSHQLRKV
+487 DEISNKLRKV

-506 GALFRSN
+506 GALFRSTEN
-513 TNTKRRTVRM
+513 TTRRTVRM
-523 FILEPR
+523 FIIEPR

-537 SVLIGNEYDL
+537 NVLIGNEYDL
-547 RPSIGKLN
+547 RPKIGTLN
-555 NTSNNSAEFKS
+555 NISNNSADLKS
-566 VVEVY
+566 ALALY
-571 SCTSRVQAERYQQDL
+571 SCTTQVQAERYQQDL
-586 LSQQKSSQLTQC
+586 LSQGKSSLLAEC
-598 QLPTGQKGWRVK
+598 ELPTGQKGWRVQIK
-610 VLECDDSQSECV
+610 ECNGSENHCV
-622 RPSEES
+622 RPLEEQ

>member
-1 MVTMMLKIFPN
+1 MLAVLKTQM
-12 IRRAATKALLCAVS
+12 RRLVLS
-26 VVPLGYAQATDLHW
+26 VVCASSLMMALPSHASELNWSD
-40 PEQPFRYYADNDSL
+40 QPFRYYADNDSL

-77 RVNGRFTP
+77 RVSGRFTP

-92 DYLSQVYN
+92 DYLAQVYN

-129 ARELRSTLISTGVWD
+129 ARELRSTLISTGIWD
-144 SRYGWRAAESK
+144 SRYGWRAAENK

-167 DLVVQTAEALET
+167 DLVVQTAEALES
-179 RLLQKS
+179 RLVQKS
-185 NSTDELFVEI
+185 NSTDELFVDI
-195 IPLKYASATDREIA
+195 IPLKYASATDREIT
-209 YRDQTITV
+209 YRDQGVTV

-223 LKRVVSGV
+223 LSRVLSGV
-231 QTQVASASSKEVTS
+231 QTQVKVANESDEAGASKSATVT
-245 PDKPVKSNKTASVH
+245 KKASVH
-259 GGATVEAEPG
+259 SGASVEAEPG

-279 ARLPLYRKLVAQLD
+279 ARLPLYRKLIAQLD

-324 SVGNNRIVDIKT
+324 AVGNNSILDLKT
-336 TGDVN
+336 TGDVGD
-341 SGDVTLGS
+341 GDVELGS
-349 GQNFKSLLD
+349 GQTFKSLLD
-358 STNLNYLLAQI
+358 ATNLNYLLAQI
-369 RLLESKGSAQVVSR
+369 RLLESRGSAQVVSR

-404 KLVGKETAALEEV
+404 KLIGKETAALEQV
-417 TYGTLLRIVPR
+417 TYGTLLKIVPR
-428 IVGDRFAARPEINLS
+428 IVGDRFVERPEINLS

-448 GAKIADGGVDDLPSV
+448 GAQISDGDIDGVPSI

-487 DEVSHQLRKV
+487 DEISNKLRKV

-506 GALFRSN
+506 GALFRSTEN
-513 TNTKRRTVRM
+513 TTRRTVRM
-523 FILEPR
+523 FIIEPR

-537 SVLIGNEYDL
+537 NVLIGNEYDL
-547 RPSIGKLN
+547 RPKIGTLN
-555 NTSNNSAEFKS
+555 NISNNSADLKS
-566 VVEVY
+566 ALALY
-571 SCTSRVQAERYQQDL
+571 SCTTQVQAERYQQDL
-586 LSQQKSSQLTQC
+586 LSQGKSSLLAEC
-598 QLPTGQKGWRVK
+598 ELPTGQKGWRVQIK
-610 VLECDDSQSECV
+610 ECNGSENHCV
-622 RPSEES
+622 RPLEEQ